1 MLCLLT
7 SNLKDHSPMGAEGE
21 VSLVSPTKSDFPVN
35 VPEVIQKILK
45 SAWFEI
51 FSNGS
56 FL

>member
-35 VPEVIQKILK
+35 VPEVIQKIFK